1 MSTFSDMSTHSA
13 PFFLPISLAVRK
25 FVRIF
30 AAIFICIMA
39 VTNVYPETVE
49 THLYWNLL
57 KDLSETVRMQ
67 LVLKLKDSL
76 LSKAPSSVDEGA
88 QVAYYAILD
97 KLKTYQGYEKGWD
110 GEQASPLTEKVVS
123 NFSHVLETIDKKLLE
138 GITIFPETNGTLM
151 IDSTRREAGI
161 SLGDDKF
168 SYYVIDGDVVK
179 GENGVPF
186 TVSALTN
193 IIKEIND

>member
-1 MSTFSDMSTHSA
+1 
-13 PFFLPISLAVRK
+13 
-25 FVRIF
+25 
-30 AAIFICIMA
+30 MA
-39 VTNVYPETVE
+39 VTNTYPETVE

-67 LVLKLKDSL
+67 LVLKLKNSL

-138 GITIFPETNGTLM
+138 GITIFPEVNGTLM

-179 GENGVPF
+179 VENGVPF

-193 IIKEIND
+193 IIKKIND